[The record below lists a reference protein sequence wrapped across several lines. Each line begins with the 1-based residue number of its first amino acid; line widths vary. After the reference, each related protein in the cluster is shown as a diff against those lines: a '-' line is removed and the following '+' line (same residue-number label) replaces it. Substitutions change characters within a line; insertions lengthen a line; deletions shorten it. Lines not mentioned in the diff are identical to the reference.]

1 MPDGMDV
8 WSGQDG
14 TTYVA
19 LANEGDGRVRPDD
32 VNFEAESDGDFVL
45 VGAGR
50 AAKLESRGFDAI
62 AQLEDPLT
70 GDQIAIFDGG
80 VVAKAKDR
88 KRFEAEAGDEFF
100 VTKAFGAVADDDFYS
115 DEIRAG

>member
-1 MPDGMDV
+1 MQ
-8 WSGQDG
+8 S
-14 TTYVA
+14 
-19 LANEGDGRVRPDD
+19 LNLR
-32 VNFEAESDGDFVL
+32 
-45 VGAGR
+45 
-50 AAKLESRGFDAI
+50 I
-62 AQLEDPLT
+62 LT

-115 DEIRAG
+115 DEIRAGKLDSPAENLIVSGETEGRLKTIADRNTSDSITGFGVAPSIRTLDGVIVWDSEIF